1 MATSNQEYERF
12 QLPFAEQIAFL
23 KQKVRLP
30 TASYRDLD
38 SRQHD
43 RAFVV
48 AGAMKADLLTD
59 LHSAVNQA
67 VTDGQ
72 TFKQFQNNFDEILG
86 KHGWLNDQDKG
97 YKAWRAKV
105 IYQTN
110 LRTSHAAGRYKQMT
124 DPQMLKLRPY
134 WRYRH
139 NTIENPRV
147 QHERWNN
154 LVLPADSPFWRMN
167 FPPNGYG
174 CKCNVDAINERQLR
188 AMGKTK
194 PDDEPSFDDNRKDFL
209 SAPGA
214 SWHPDLNKYPEPIAT
229 AYVAENMRDGVFDR
243 WLTRI
248 GTQVD
253 DEIKKPEYK
262 GLSKERTIEKLRKLD
277 QGEQYPVAV
286 IPTAF
291 QALLGIST
299 QVLMFSEYD
308 AIKQAFS
315 RLGDQNFNFDAYR
328 DVQYI
333 LQDPNHII
341 REVQDGNQ
349 QMTVWLQRG
358 KRSYVAILQQTKTGK
373 GLFLKSF
380 RLGGGERELK
390 RSLNTGG
397 KVLYEKGNNVQ

>member
-1 MATSNQEYERF
+1 MATESEQRW
-12 QLPFAEQIAFL
+12 QLPFAEQSTFL

-30 TASYRDLD
+30 TATYKDID

-59 LHSAVNQA
+59 LHNAVNQA
-67 VTDGQ
+67 VRDGQ
-72 TFKQFQNNFDEILG
+72 SFKSFQDNFDDILV
-86 KHGWLNDQDKG
+86 KHGWLNDEDKD

-124 DPQMLKLRPY
+124 DPEVLKRRPY

-139 NTIENPRV
+139 NTVENPRI

-154 LVLPADSPFWRMN
+154 LVLPADSLWWRIN

-174 CKCNVDAINERQLR
+174 CKCTVEAINERQLR

-194 PDDEPSFDDNRKDFL
+194 ADDEPSYDDRRKDFL
-209 SAPGA
+209 TAPGA
-214 SWHPDLNKYPEPIAT
+214 SWYPDLNKYPEPIAKK
-229 AYVAENMRDGVFDR
+229 YVSENMRDGVFDR
-243 WLTRI
+243 WMTRI
-248 GTQVD
+248 ATQVD
-253 DEIKKPEYK
+253 DEIGKADFTDI
-262 GLSKERTIEKLRKLD
+262 SKDQAIKKLRKLD

-286 IPTAF
+286 VPKAF
-291 QALLGIST
+291 QELLGVST

-308 AIKQAFS
+308 AIKQAYS
-315 RLGDQNFNFDAYR
+315 RLGDKNFNIQAYK

-333 LQDPNHII
+333 LQEPNHII
-341 REVQDGNQ
+341 REVQDGNE

-358 KRSYVAILQQTKTGK
+358 KKSYVAILQQTKTGK

-380 RLGGGERELK
+380 RLGGGERELR
-390 RSLNTGG
+390 RSLNAGG
-397 KVLYEKGNNVQ
+397 KVLFEKDK